1 MGESAPSALA
11 GAGQT
16 RIPVELQA
24 FFRMAERWDL
34 STDQQIT
41 LLGSPPRSTFFKWK
55 KEGGGA
61 VPPDTVER
69 LSHLLS
75 IWKALQILFTS
86 DQASDAWIHAPNDF
100 FNGDSALDVMLGGRV
115 IDIYAVRRYLDAQ
128 RGG

>member
-1 MGESAPSALA
+1 MGESAPGALA

-24 FFRMAERWDL
+24 FFRMAERWNL

-55 KEGGGA
+55 KEGGA

-86 DQASDAWIHAPNDF
+86 DQASDAWMHASNDF
-100 FNGDSALDVMLGGRV
+100 FNGDSALDVMLGGKV

>member
-1 MGESAPSALA
+1 MGESSPGALA

-55 KEGGGA
+55 KEGGA
-61 VPPDTVER
+61 VVPPDTVER

-86 DQASDAWIHAPNDF
+86 DQASDAWMHSPNDF
-100 FNGDSALDVMLGGRV
+100 FNGDSALDVMLGGKV

>member
-1 MGESAPSALA
+1 MGESSPGALA

-24 FFRMAERWDL
+24 FFRMAERWNL

-55 KEGGGA
+55 KEGGA
-61 VPPDTVER
+61 VVPPDTVER

-86 DQASDAWIHAPNDF
+86 DQASDAWMHSPNDF
-100 FNGDSALDVMLGGRV
+100 FNGDSALDVMLGGKV

>member
-1 MGESAPSALA
+1 MGESAPGAQA

-24 FFRMAERWDL
+24 FFRMAERWNL
-34 STDQQIT
+34 STDQQMI

-55 KEGGGA
+55 KEGGT

-75 IWKALQILFTS
+75 IWKALQILYTS

-100 FNGDSALDVMLGGRV
+100 FKGDSALDVMLGGKV

>member
-1 MGESAPSALA
+1 MGESSPGALA

-24 FFRMAERWDL
+24 FFRMAERWNL

-55 KEGGGA
+55 KREE
-61 VPPDTVER
+61 PSPDTVER

-86 DQASDAWIHAPNDF
+86 DQASDAWMHAPNDF
-100 FNGDSALDVMLGGRV
+100 FNGDSALDVMLGGKV

>member
-1 MGESAPSALA
+1 
-11 GAGQT
+11 
-16 RIPVELQA
+16 
-24 FFRMAERWDL
+24 MAERWNL
-34 STDQQIT
+34 STDQQMI

-55 KEGGGA
+55 KEGGT

-75 IWKALQILFTS
+75 IWKALQILYTS

-100 FNGDSALDVMLGGRV
+100 FKGDSALDVMLGGKV

>member
-1 MGESAPSALA
+1 MGESSPGALA

-24 FFRMAERWDL
+24 FFRMAERWNL

-55 KEGGGA
+55 KEGGA
-61 VPPDTVER
+61 VVPPDTVER

-86 DQASDAWIHAPNDF
+86 DQASDAWMHSPNDF
-100 FNGDSALDVMLGGRV
+100 FNGDSALDVMLVGKV

>member
-1 MGESAPSALA
+1 M
-11 GAGQT
+11 
-16 RIPVELQA
+16 V
-24 FFRMAERWDL
+24 RMPL
-34 STDQQIT
+34 TKYKHLF
-41 LLGSPPRSTFFKWK
+41 LLYARNYKLCKWK
-55 KEGGGA
+55 KEGGA

-86 DQASDAWIHAPNDF
+86 DQASDAWMHAPNDF
-100 FNGDSALDVMLGGRV
+100 FNGDSALDVMLGGKV

>member
-1 MGESAPSALA
+1 MGESAPGAPA

-24 FFRMAERWDL
+24 FFRMAERWKL

-55 KEGGGA
+55 KEGGT

-86 DQASDAWIHAPNDF
+86 DQASDAWIHAHNDF
-100 FNGDSALDVMLGGRV
+100 FNGDSALDVMLGGKV

>member
-1 MGESAPSALA
+1 MGESSPGALP

-41 LLGSPPRSTFFKWK
+41 LLGAPPRSTFFKWK

-61 VPPDTVER
+61 IPPDTVER
-69 LSHLLS
+69 LSHLIS
-75 IWKALQILFTS
+75 IWKALQILFTT
-86 DQASDAWIHAPNDF
+86 DQASDAWIHKPNDF
-100 FNGDSALDVMLGGRV
+100 FNGDSAMDVMLGGRV
-115 IDIYAVRRYLDAQ
+115 IDIYNVRRYLDAQ

>member
-1 MGESAPSALA
+1 M
-11 GAGQT
+11 
-16 RIPVELQA
+16 QA
-24 FFRMAERWDL
+24 FFRMAERWNL

-55 KEGGGA
+55 KEGGA

-86 DQASDAWIHAPNDF
+86 DQASDAWMHAPNDF
-100 FNGDSALDVMLGGRV
+100 FNGDSALDVMLGGKV

>member
-1 MGESAPSALA
+1 MGESAPGAVA

-16 RIPVELQA
+16 RIPVALQA
-24 FFRMAERWDL
+24 FFRMAERWNL

-55 KEGGGA
+55 KEGGA
-61 VPPDTVER
+61 IPPDTIER

-86 DQASDAWIHAPNDF
+86 NQASDWIHAPNAF
-100 FNGDSALDVMLGGRV
+100 FNGDSALDVMLGER
-115 IDIYAVRRYLDAQ
+115 
-128 RGG
+128 

>member
-1 MGESAPSALA
+1 MGESAPGALA

-24 FFRMAERWDL
+24 FFRMAERWNL

-55 KEGGGA
+55 KEGGT

-86 DQASDAWIHAPNDF
+86 DQASDVWIHAPNDF
-100 FNGDSALDVMLGGRV
+100 FSGDSALDVMLGGKV
-115 IDIYAVRRYLDAQ
+115 IDIYTVRRYLDAQ

>member
-1 MGESAPSALA
+1 MGESSPGALA

-24 FFRMAERWDL
+24 FFRMAERWNL

-55 KEGGGA
+55 KEGGA
-61 VPPDTVER
+61 VVPPDTVER

-86 DQASDAWIHAPNDF
+86 DQASDAWMHSPNDF
-100 FNGDSALDVMLGGRV
+100 FYGDSALDVMLGGKV

>member
-1 MGESAPSALA
+1 MGESSPGALA

-24 FFRMAERWDL
+24 FFRMAERWSL

-55 KEGGGA
+55 KEGGA

-86 DQASDAWIHAPNDF
+86 DQASDAWIRTPNDF
-100 FNGDSALDVMLGGRV
+100 FNGDSALDVMLGGKV
-115 IDIYAVRRYLDAQ
+115 IDIYTVRRYLDAQ